1 MPARKRRKRRS
12 RPDWTPL
19 QLLSVVLT
27 ISLVVGLSAAT
38 IQWRSGYFSGQTVAH
53 MAATAARPDTPSLA

>member
-1 MPARKRRKRRS
+1 MPARRRRKRPS

-19 QLLSVVLT
+19 QWLSVVLT

-38 IQWRSGYFSGQTVAH
+38 IQWRSGYFSGQTVA
-53 MAATAARPDTPSLA
+53 ASIAP